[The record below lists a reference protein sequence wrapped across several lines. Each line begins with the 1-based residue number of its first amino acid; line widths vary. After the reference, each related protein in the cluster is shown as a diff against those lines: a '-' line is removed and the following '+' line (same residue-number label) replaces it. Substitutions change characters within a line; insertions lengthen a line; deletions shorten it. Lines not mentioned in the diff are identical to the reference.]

1 MISNQ
6 TDTETDRSEYTQDD
20 FALGDTV
27 VDREQDDP
35 DTAIVVNRPPMA
47 AKDWEAYRVN
57 GEVVTV
63 AEDNPEYDPAS
74 NVVVVIFPE
83 DLDDWGIEWDGDQPL
98 PLGDAPQGIAYAF
111 PPARLEPVGT
121 YSPDDVTETPNESV
135 EETDTTDDAETVNQQ
150 PQDSGPTDTVTA
162 AKDHS
167 EQDDSDSDSASQERL
182 DAIAGIVTELN
193 VDDVTVDTSE
203 EAVVVEKLGEQY
215 VIDTDGSVTADD
227 LLAQRLETAIDEQL
241 EE

>member
-57 GEVVTV
+57 GEVVTA

-74 NVVVVIFPE
+74 NVIVASC
-83 DLDDWGIEWDGDQPL
+83 PL
-98 PLGDAPQGIAYAF
+98 Y
-111 PPARLEPVGT
+111 R
-121 YSPDDVTETPNESV
+121 
-135 EETDTTDDAETVNQQ
+135 
-150 PQDSGPTDTVTA
+150 
-162 AKDHS
+162 
-167 EQDDSDSDSASQERL
+167 
-182 DAIAGIVTELN
+182 
-193 VDDVTVDTSE
+193 
-203 EAVVVEKLGEQY
+203 
-215 VIDTDGSVTADD
+215 
-227 LLAQRLETAIDEQL
+227 
-241 EE
+241 